1 MPNNNKRRRQEAQ
14 LPRQMTRGQLSRHQR
29 ELQQTR
35 RVTLA
40 FAGAV
45 IVVVLIL
52 LAGFVTQFVIN
63 PNQSLGSVGSTT
75 ITRGMYQKFRA
86 WTLYNQMRVLQFYLN
101 QAQADQTAP
110 ILAH

>member
-1 MPNNNKRRRQEAQ
+1 MTFESVKFIGDARLATRRPDGTSQDIATPS
-14 LPRQMTRGQLSRHQR
+14 LHQR

-52 LAGFVTQFVIN
+52 LAGFATQFVIN

-86 WTLYNQMRVLQFYLN
+86 WTLYNQ
-101 QAQADQTAP
+101 
-110 ILAH
+110 